1 MIETITSFLA
11 SDIRTA
17 TPILIAALGIVMPS
31 APSVEASR
39 LDVMQALWQDA
50 GLMEVETTVIT
61 VQREFASFEEYWEIV
76 QGGPSVKAGRAG
88 ITPEIS
94 EKLKI
99 RMREILIP
107 DNTGKITVT
116 ATANAVQGRVAL

>member
-1 MIETITSFLA
+1 M
-11 SDIRTA
+11 
-17 TPILIAALGIVMPS
+17 GIVMPT

-39 LDVMQALWQDA
+39 LEVMRALWQDA
-50 GLMEVETTVIT
+50 GLMEVETTAIT
-61 VQREFASFEEYWEIV
+61 VQREFSSFEEYWEIV

-107 DNTGKITVT
+107 DSTGKTTVT